1 MLAKDFITSSE
12 TSSITDSNFMLFK
25 WFHTKVIDF
34 KKYAYRLV
42 KALYEFDYS
51 KHECRWTKNIYISQ
65 INGAHVLLYTH
76 AGVAESIK

>member
-1 MLAKDFITSSE
+1 MEVT
-12 TSSITDSNFMLFK
+12 N
-25 WFHTKVIDF
+25 F

-51 KHECRWTKNIYISQ
+51 KHEYRWTKNIYISQ

-76 AGVAESIK
+76 ASVAESIK

>member
-25 WFHTKVIDF
+25 RFHTKVIDF

-65 INGAHVLLYTH
+65 INRATYAAL
-76 AGVAESIK
+76 

>member
-1 MLAKDFITSSE
+1 MLIIQHPLMA
-12 TSSITDSNFMLFK
+12 
-25 WFHTKVIDF
+25 VIDF

-51 KHECRWTKNIYISQ
+51 KHKCGWTKNIYISQ

>member
-1 MLAKDFITSSE
+1 MA
-12 TSSITDSNFMLFK
+12 
-25 WFHTKVIDF
+25 VIDF

-76 AGVAESIK
+76 ASVAEISK

>member
-1 MLAKDFITSSE
+1 MEVT
-12 TSSITDSNFMLFK
+12 N
-25 WFHTKVIDF
+25 F

-65 INGAHVLLYTH
+65 INGAHVLLYKH
-76 AGVAESIK
+76 AAFAEIIK